1 MPNNK
6 DRPQKSLDNLKKG
19 KKINNEEV
27 ARKYQKKS
35 VISRK
40 KNAEDR
46 KNLKLALEHLLE
58 NDTTLRSGET
68 MSGAAAISQQ
78 LFNQALKGNVKAFE
92 TIRATVGQDPV
103 QKVENVNIDAEYEE
117 AAEYLR
123 ELRKRRH
130 ESDQEETD

>member
-19 KKINNEEV
+19 KKINSEEV

-35 VISRK
+35 VKSRK

-103 QKVENVNIDAEYEE
+103 QKVMVAEVDPEIVDE
-117 AAEYLR
+117 VERIVL
-123 ELRKRRH
+123 ET
-130 ESDQEETD
+130 EQEE

>member
-19 KKINNEEV
+19 KKINSEEV

-35 VISRK
+35 AISRK

-103 QKVENVNIDAEYEE
+103 QKVMVAEV
-117 AAEYLR
+117 
-123 ELRKRRH
+123 
-130 ESDQEETD
+130 DQEIVDEVERIVLETEQEE